1 MTESLRYIGFV
12 GSALPV
18 TVQRRAPAYGGNE
31 GNMEMRTRM
40 ITTAALAMLLIGV
53 GATAANAA
61 SDDGLNSQPSTVMV
75 DGHEL
80 GPEDGVKVTHE
91 SYEMVPGQGPVGA
104 EYPTTPSPGTVTPQL
119 VWGSSY
125 AFAEEFNYVDYRGT
139 GKAAANVFENE
150 RIVSVCFYW
159 TRTDGYRSAT
169 TCSNASFDGGWNA
182 GPEVIGWGQDTLV
195 SDAPP
200 TIFNIETT
208 RIDPSAHW

>member
-1 MTESLRYIGFV
+1 MTKARTLIGAV
-12 GSALPV
+12 
-18 TVQRRAPAYGGNE
+18 
-31 GNMEMRTRM
+31 
-40 ITTAALAMLLIGV
+40 AALLLAGS
-53 GATAANAA
+53 GAAAAHADSGEA
-61 SDDGLNSQPSTVMV
+61 STTTSGTVIV
-75 DGHEL
+75 NGHEF
-80 GPEDGVKVTHE
+80 GPEDGAEVTVE
-91 SYEMVPGQGPVGA
+91 SYEMVPGQGPIGT
-104 EYPTTPSPGTVTPQL
+104 EYPTTPPPGEISTNL

-125 AFAEEFNYVDYRGT
+125 AYAEEFGYVDYRGT
-139 GKAAANVFENE
+139 GKAAANVYEGQ